1 MIIIL
6 NAPAGAGKDT
16 IQQAIANIQ
25 EVSQLSFKK
34 PMFAMAKAMLG
45 DLGYAEFMY
54 AYNNRD
60 RKEKPMD
67 LLHGSSPRQF
77 MIWLSEKVIK
87 PHFGDQHFGNLLY
100 DDYILHQNDG
110 YQVGVVSDGGFESE
124 TIALIN
130 TGVPV
135 RLFRLHREGYSFAG
149 DSRDY
154 VRLPEYEDN
163 SAVDYQEF
171 DVHLTEGLPVVA
183 ALDIIKMAYDTI

>member
-16 IQQAIANIQ
+16 IQQAIADLH

-45 DLGYAEFMY
+45 DMGFAEFMD
-54 AYNNRD
+54 AYNNRE
-60 RKEKPMD
+60 RKEKPLD

-77 MIWLSEKVIK
+77 MIWLSESVIK

-100 DDYILHQNDG
+100 DDYIMHENDG
-110 YQVGVVSDGGFESE
+110 YYVGVVSDGGFESE

-135 RLFRLHREGYSFAG
+135 RLVRLHRDGYTFAG

-154 VRLPEYEDN
+154 VSLPDYVD
-163 SAVDYQEF
+163 SSCFDYQEF
-171 DVHLTEGLPVVA
+171 DVQLTEGLPVVA
-183 ALDIIKMAYDTI
+183 ALDILSMVGLK

>member
-16 IQQAIANIQ
+16 IQQAIAELH

-45 DLGYAEFMY
+45 DMGFGEFMD
-54 AYNNRD
+54 AYNNRE
-60 RKEKPMD
+60 RKEKPLE

-77 MIWLSEKVIK
+77 MIWLSESVIK
-87 PHFGDQHFGNLLY
+87 PHFGDKHFGNLLY
-100 DDYILHQNDG
+100 DDYIMHENDG
-110 YQVGVVSDGGFESE
+110 YYVGVVSDGGFESE
-124 TIALIN
+124 TVALIE

-135 RLFRLHREGYSFAG
+135 RLVRLHRDGYTFAG

-154 VRLPEYEDN
+154 VRLPDYADN

-171 DVHLTEGLPVVA
+171 DVQLTEGLPVVA
-183 ALDIIKMAYDTI
+183 ALDILSMVGLK

>member
-16 IQQAIANIQ
+16 IQKAIADLH

-45 DLGYAEFMY
+45 DLGFMEFMD
-54 AYNNRD
+54 AYNDRE
-60 RKEKPMD
+60 RKEKPLD

-77 MIWLSEKVIK
+77 MIWLSESVIK
-87 PHFGDQHFGNLLY
+87 PHFGDRHFGNLLY
-100 DDYILHQNDG
+100 DDYIMHENDG
-110 YQVGVVSDGGFESE
+110 YHVGVVSDGGFESE

-135 RLFRLHREGYSFAG
+135 RLVRLHRDGYTFAG
-149 DSRDY
+149 DSRNY
-154 VRLPEYEDN
+154 VNLPLYAECN
-163 SAVDYQEF
+163 SFDYQEF

-183 ALDIIKMAYDTI
+183 ALDILSMVGLK